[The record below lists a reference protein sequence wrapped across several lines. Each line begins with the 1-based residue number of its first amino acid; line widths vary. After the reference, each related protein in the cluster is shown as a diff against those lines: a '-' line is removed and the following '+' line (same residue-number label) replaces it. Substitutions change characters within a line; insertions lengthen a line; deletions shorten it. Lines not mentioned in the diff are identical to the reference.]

1 MRKLPTPPAMCV
13 NFAPSKYRKDK
24 PVLTKTHVGEAIR
37 KGLLR
42 ATNSKVLAQLDTDET
57 DMAKAMA
64 SDKWLDHEVFTT
76 VRDPYTSERPKE
88 EQKPDETE

>member
-13 NFAPSKYRKDK
+13 NFAPSKYRKEK

-37 KGLLR
+37 KGLLK
-42 ATNSKVLAQLDTDET
+42 AINSKVLAQLDTDET
-57 DMAKAMA
+57 DMANEMA
-64 SDKWLDHEVFTT
+64 KEKWHEHEAFDT

-88 EQKPDETE
+88 DPKPVDTE